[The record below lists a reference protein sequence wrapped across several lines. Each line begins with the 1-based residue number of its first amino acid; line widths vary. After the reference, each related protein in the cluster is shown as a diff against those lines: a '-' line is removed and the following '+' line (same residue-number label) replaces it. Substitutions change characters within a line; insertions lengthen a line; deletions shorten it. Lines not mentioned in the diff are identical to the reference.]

1 MVSPTASKVAITLTD
16 EQIAT
21 SNPMK
26 NVEAIFT
33 ELKKVMEPY
42 AARLDRKKDDDKQ
55 LYVDT
60 KHIQK
65 DKTPLFFGAVQV
77 KKSYVSFHL
86 MSVYSNPELLENISE
101 NLKKR
106 MQGKSCFNFK
116 DVDPSLLIELAAL
129 AEASYTKYEEQG
141 YV

>member
-1 MVSPTASKVAITLTD
+1 MGLTNWLKAAMNLTD
-16 EQIAT
+16 EWIAT

-26 NVEAIFT
+26 NTEVVFT
-33 ELKKVMEPY
+33 ELKKVLEPY
-42 AARLDRKKDDDKQ
+42 AATLDRKKDDDKQ

-65 DKTPLFFGAVQV
+65 DRKPLFFGAVQV
-77 KKSYVSFHL
+77 KKSYVSIHL
-86 MSVYSNPELLENISE
+86 MPVYFNPELLESISGSLRE
-101 NLKKR
+101 R

-116 DVDPSLLIELAAL
+116 DVDESLFTELAAL
-129 AEASYTKYEEQG
+129 VEAGYAKYKEQG

>member
-1 MVSPTASKVAITLTD
+1 
-16 EQIAT
+16 
-21 SNPMK
+21 MK
-26 NVEAIFT
+26 NAEIIFR
-33 ELKKVMEPY
+33 ELRGILEPY
-42 AARLDRKKDDDKQ
+42 AARLDRKKDDESE

-60 KHIQK
+60 KHLQK
-65 DKTPLFFGAVQV
+65 NKTPLFFGAVQI

-86 MSVYSNPELLENISE
+86 MPVYFNPELLEGLSE

-116 DVDPSLLIELAAL
+116 ELDKTLLIELAAL
-129 AEASYTKYEEQG
+129 VEAGYKKYEEQG